1 VPLNNGR
8 VSLSSR
14 FFVIPLLLA
23 ATMAS
28 DSTYVL
34 LLRLRY
40 DLFLKMTDTAQSQIA
55 AGDSAAFDGHST
67 YWHHLRDVGKAP
79 VAAAMGGKYWDN
91 VAFII
96 FQAPSLAEAERT
108 MHGDPAIK
116 AHVFEGQV
124 RPITVFWPK
133 PPKS

>member
-1 VPLNNGR
+1 M
-8 VSLSSR
+8 
-14 FFVIPLLLA
+14 IPLLFA

-40 DLFLKMTDTAQSQIA
+40 DLFLKLTDTAQSQIA
-55 AGDSAAFDGHST
+55 SADSAAFDGHSS
-67 YWHHLRDVGKAP
+67 YWHHMRDSGKAP
-79 VAAAMGGKYWDN
+79 IAAGMGGNYWDN

-96 FQAPSLAEAERT
+96 FQAPSLAEAERI
-108 MHGDPAIK
+108 MRDDPAIK
-116 AHVFEGQV
+116 AHVFQGQV
-124 RPITVFWPK
+124 RPITVLWPK